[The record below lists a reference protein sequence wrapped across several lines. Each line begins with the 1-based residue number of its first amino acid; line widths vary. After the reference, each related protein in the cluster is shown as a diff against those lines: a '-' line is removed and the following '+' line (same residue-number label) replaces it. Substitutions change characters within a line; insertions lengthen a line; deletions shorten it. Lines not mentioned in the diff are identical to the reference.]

1 MAASNEGGQYTSSW
15 GEVSPSEITVDL
27 YTKND
32 GQIVEIRAQ
41 NSKIDYSKMAFINR
55 PPVAVT
61 TFGAPYK
68 YPPLARVQAQKTRIE
83 AGLHTSLARSPHYF
97 TLLDVGRWGGPAPSS
112 AKAQRDFGI
121 VWMRYV
127 ALCEFVPQD
136 AQLDTDQHLLL
147 DNAGVP
153 LSIPVNQV
161 IRHLRGNGYS
171 VRLNKWVTSPNANRN
186 NTWAPDGRLYIVLPD
201 LHLPVA
207 TEKPAKLPDAGQP
220 AKPVMRGNV
229 DGNVNDVPTTQYK
242 LLQADGNHLERHQYK
257 TDTVWWEL
265 GREAPATGRT
275 PADDEGVITYQNGVR
290 ALGAAAERW
299 FDRYITGDIFGPQ
312 SGSAARDLEAFID
325 RVMTIKLASPWTP
338 HFVQI
343 GDMYDLW
350 IGLERFFADVPVDK
364 IGARFPASDIILT
377 PPNPKAM
384 LATDFIDSWVKRT
397 ERCFPTLIPKL
408 NKLGAAPGFNSW
420 WLWGNHDCYFA
431 AYTPAGIPKR
441 RQEIRAGGVYIEHG
455 QRADPNNRDGAENG
469 HTTTNDVFR
478 NSLLRALD
486 PNRRAYYT
494 AASSI
499 AYAGN
504 PDFGVYVMGHTHS
517 AFLTNVAVQAHIGVS
532 PPILARS
539 EEQAVAERV

>member
-161 IRHLRGNGYS
+161 IRVQVTGADVIHAFALPAFGLKTDGIPGRVNETWFKAEKVGTYYGQCS
-171 VRLNKWVTSPNANRN
+171 ELCGIDHAFMPIEIKVVTQPEFEAWVVAKGGSMAV
-186 NTWAPDGRLYIVLPD
+186 AAAA
-201 LHLPVA
+201 PVA
-207 TEKPAKLPDAGQP
+207 AATIPVALAPASINP
-220 AKPVMRGNV
+220 AAPAPAAAA
-229 DGNVNDVPTTQYK
+229 PTT
-242 LLQADGNHLERHQYK
+242 
-257 TDTVWWEL
+257 TP
-265 GREAPATGRT
+265 APA
-275 PADDEGVITYQNGVR
+275 
-290 ALGAAAERW
+290 
-299 FDRYITGDIFGPQ
+299 
-312 SGSAARDLEAFID
+312 
-325 RVMTIKLASPWTP
+325 
-338 HFVQI
+338 
-343 GDMYDLW
+343 
-350 IGLERFFADVPVDK
+350 
-364 IGARFPASDIILT
+364 
-377 PPNPKAM
+377 
-384 LATDFIDSWVKRT
+384 
-397 ERCFPTLIPKL
+397 
-408 NKLGAAPGFNSW
+408 AAP
-420 WLWGNHDCYFA
+420 A
-431 AYTPAGIPKR
+431 AK
-441 RQEIRAGGVYIEHG
+441 
-455 QRADPNNRDGAENG
+455 
-469 HTTTNDVFR
+469 
-478 NSLLRALD
+478 
-486 PNRRAYYT
+486 
-494 AASSI
+494 
-499 AYAGN
+499 
-504 PDFGVYVMGHTHS
+504 
-517 AFLTNVAVQAHIGVS
+517 
-532 PPILARS
+532 
-539 EEQAVAERV
+539 